1 MERIDFIEEIL
12 QQAETAENDRLQQL
26 TRVQVDQ
33 FLMSVQALENEMEEI
48 DKTANAEVEIIRS
61 WAMKELDRLD
71 LKRQWIL
78 RQLQY
83 FLKESGLRSLRSAH
97 GEIRFRKLKDRVQ
110 IVSVEQ
116 FIPVGQKLGL
126 VRTKSAQVPDLTA
139 LLEYVKRT
147 GEILPG
153 TNMVLGEDKFYYSTN
168 GKDHNNEPK

>member
-1 MERIDFIEEIL
+1 MERIDFIEDIL
-12 QQAETAENDRLQQL
+12 RQAETAERDRFQQL

-33 FLMSVQALENEMEEI
+33 FLMSVQALESEMDEI
-48 DKTANAEVEIIRS
+48 DKTANAEVEIIRA
-61 WAMKELDRLD
+61 WAMKEMDRLD
-71 LKRQWIL
+71 IKRQWLL

-126 VRTKSAQVPDLTA
+126 VRTKASQVPDLNA
-139 LLEYVKRT
+139 LLDYVKRT

-153 TNMVLGEDKFYYSTN
+153 TNMILGEDKFYYSTN
-168 GKDHNNEPK
+168 GKDHKDESE